1 MVDDFLPRIGVPR
14 RKTCSKPETDNT
26 NLFAFSESFGLETLF
41 DDNKE
46 NWPWGLALPRS
57 WPDRIQRHS
66 YKGRV
71 TTDMFMFKTRL
82 QWRSRVN
89 RDLQRFL
96 FTAKRERSRV
106 DRDLEK
112 NKLRLLVQVTP
123 PTTSYASYYKLRLRL
138 AGRRQIL
145 LCGCAGFR
153 SQRKETQ
160 MPPCLGAW

>member
-1 MVDDFLPRIGVPR
+1 M
-14 RKTCSKPETDNT
+14 
-26 NLFAFSESFGLETLF
+26 
-41 DDNKE
+41 
-46 NWPWGLALPRS
+46 
-57 WPDRIQRHS
+57 
-66 YKGRV
+66 
-71 TTDMFMFKTRL
+71 
-82 QWRSRVN
+82 N

-145 LCGCAGFR
+145 LTPRVTAPDVSGDSPRF
-153 SQRKETQ
+153 Q
-160 MPPCLGAW
+160 